1 MSDSDN
7 DVSNKHPLILLPG
20 LLNDER
26 LWTAQRAAL
35 ADRAEIHVPDL
46 TRYESIEAMAEVVLE
61 EAPERFALAGLSM
74 GGYVALAIMRQAP
87 ERVTG
92 LALIDTSA
100 APDSAEGRQARRGM
114 IEKAQQ
120 DFDGVIDTLI
130 GKLLHET
137 RQQDL
142 AFTATVRAMAHAVGI
157 EGFRCQQQAIMDRA
171 DSRSTLASIRCPTAV
186 ICGREDGITPPEDH
200 QRMVEALSDAEFT
213 VIERCGHL
221 APLEQPERVNEAL
234 LAWWAR
240 LPGQ

>member
-1 MSDSDN
+1 MSDSDSGAA
-7 DVSNKHPLILLPG
+7 DKHPLILLPG

-46 TRYESIEAMAEVVLE
+46 TRHESIGAMADAVLA

-100 APDSAEGRQARRGM
+100 APDSEEGARARRGM
-114 IEKAQQ
+114 IDQAQH
-120 DFDGVIDTLI
+120 DFDGVIDTLL
-130 GKLLHET
+130 GKLLHE
-137 RQQDL
+137 RHQSDRAL
-142 AFTATVRAMAHAVGI
+142 TASVRAMAHAVGV
-157 EGFRCQQQAIMDRA
+157 EGFRLQQQAIMARA
-171 DSRSTLASIRCPTAV
+171 DSWPTLATIDCPVAV

-200 QRMVEALSDAEFT
+200 QRMAEALADAQYT
-213 VIERCGHL
+213 VIDQCGHL
-221 APLEQPERVNEAL
+221 APLEQPDRVNEAL
-234 LAWWAR
+234 LAWWSR
-240 LPGQ
+240 LPGA